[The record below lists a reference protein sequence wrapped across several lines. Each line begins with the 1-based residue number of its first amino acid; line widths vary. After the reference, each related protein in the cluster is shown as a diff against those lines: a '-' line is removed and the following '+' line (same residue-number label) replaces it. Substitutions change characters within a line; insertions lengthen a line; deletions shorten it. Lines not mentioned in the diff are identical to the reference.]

1 MNVISLNLETSF
13 SQPIYKD
20 VLSKEHEVIM
30 LLNKGRELLGRN
42 AYQQQQR
49 SDRSQQRDLDKIQQH
64 WEKLRKDVSDRHNR
78 LQTCMVS
85 WWWLDSDIIQILIMF
100 GSILRISRMENKCSN
115 KSRFYVVFLEHFLK
129 SCRSWRSSCINNA
142 LVDSQ
147 LYNLILIKMNIS

>member
-1 MNVISLNLETSF
+1 MNVISLNLETSY

-85 WWWLDSDIIQILIMF
+85 
-100 GSILRISRMENKCSN
+100 
-115 KSRFYVVFLEHFLK
+115 
-129 SCRSWRSSCINNA
+129 
-142 LVDSQ
+142 
-147 LYNLILIKMNIS
+147 